1 MIEILLDQ
9 HLQERDRHYQEWED
23 YYDALDKIQL
33 EKENDD
39 GRQDERDYSPN
50 PDTRD

>member
-1 MIEILLDQ
+1 MIELLLDQ

-33 EKENDD
+33 DKE
-39 GRQDERDYSPN
+39 GDEINQVEEALKNIER
-50 PDTRD
+50 